1 MSGIKKI
8 AMANDCEQT
17 DAASDEEALSSM
29 PNSEKKPAAGLRAR
43 FDQEEELEDPML
55 FEK

>member
-1 MSGIKKI
+1 ME
-8 AMANDCEQT
+8 NDISAT

-29 PNSEKKPAAGLRAR
+29 PNSDKKPAAGLKAR
-43 FDQEEELEDPML
+43 FDQEEDESDDPML